1 MIFTHTKPV
10 FVIYESINIM
20 VLNVLVFCDSEFSK
34 FTATA
39 EEPNERA
46 LAFTACI
53 SDLPLADALH
63 SDSKGPLQTSA
74 ELKGVTADLNDVVN
88 ESTHGSQREG

>member
-1 MIFTHTKPV
+1 MANT
-10 FVIYESINIM
+10 
-20 VLNVLVFCDSEFSK
+20 
-34 FTATA
+34 
-39 EEPNERA
+39 PNDRV

-74 ELKGVTADLNDVVN
+74 ELEGIAADLNDVVN
-88 ESTHGSQREG
+88 ESAHGSQREG